1 MEPFERLQA
10 LEIKL
15 SFPFQ
20 PARRLHCEARVFKTG
35 ERHAQGR
42 SVDGPGFPISGE
54 LRDSASFTEKIA
66 EPKPG
71 QGVVF
76 GQRAQHDQIGILPNE
91 RLNGFLLDK
100 INESFVDDDK
110 TFTLQSSVSD
120 LFYLNPRDQLARHT
134 VRRREKDNVAI
145 FVPGGH
151 KPLGRELKAV
161 IGAKSKL
168 ADIRSR

>member
-1 MEPFERLQA
+1 M
-10 LEIKL
+10 
-15 SFPFQ
+15 
-20 PARRLHCEARVFKTG
+20 
-35 ERHAQGR
+35 
-42 SVDGPGFPISGE
+42 
-54 LRDSASFTEKIA
+54 
-66 EPKPG
+66 
-71 QGVVF
+71 
-76 GQRAQHDQIGILPNE
+76 
-91 RLNGFLLDK
+91 DK

-151 KPLGRELKAV
+151 KPLRRELKAV

-168 ADIRSR
+168 ADIRSGLCQSIGIFRKRRTNNQCLAWPQSGAQEIDELCRTVADQYFRGTHPMIRSQSFLEFFAISG